1 MNIKNLFKPFF
12 LYVSIL
18 TSLLYNISIPFAYS
32 QEEDEISSEAEERTL
47 NKAAIEE
54 ENTLDALKQ
63 LTISNGGVERGN
75 IIHSRDSETGLKN
88 KYDISKDK
96 GRVAFS
102 FHLNTNPY
110 KFSHII
116 SFDLNY
122 SRLIAE
128 NFSMEGFFAI
138 SKNRFESISEKN
150 ATRSVNLD
158 QMDETIETILT
169 AGFGFSYKS
178 SFIRDILKY
187 DKFYETITGSVAVA
201 RMNENFLS
209 ENFWGPGIRADWGI
223 HYRFS
228 KYFHWGLKF
237 SWNHYTVR
245 RSEAFLDEPQDPRHL
260 SLTWLSLG
268 IEWALYF

>member
-1 MNIKNLFKPFF
+1 MNTLKPFYTF
-12 LYVSIL
+12 IALLILFFSI
-18 TSLLYNISIPFAYS
+18 TIKSVAFGQNESD
-32 QEEDEISSEAEERTL
+32 DEVDSETEERSL
-47 NKAAIEE
+47 NKKSIED
-54 ENTLDALKQ
+54 ENTLNAFKQ
-63 LTISNGGVERGN
+63 LEISHGGVERSN
-75 IIHSRDSETGLKN
+75 IIHRRDQTTGLKT

-96 GRVAFS
+96 GKISFS

-110 KFSHII
+110 KFNHII

-122 SRLIAE
+122 SRLIHE

-150 ATRSVNLD
+150 ASRTVSLE

-178 SFIRDILKY
+178 SFIRDILRY
-187 DKFYETITGSVAVA
+187 DKFYETITGSIAVA

-209 ENFWGPGIRADWGI
+209 ENFWGPGVRADWGI

-245 RSEAFLDEPQDPRHL
+245 RSEAFQDEPHAPRHL
-260 SLTWLSLG
+260 ALNWLSLG
-268 IEWALYF
+268 FDWALYF